1 MRSIQMLSA
10 IRAAFLKNVE
20 GLTLEELLFVPAGF
34 RNNILWH
41 LGHVVA
47 TQQSLHYK
55 LSGLP
60 LLVSDEFMSTFRP
73 GTSPEDWTAT
83 PDVEEVRRLLIAMP
97 EQLASDLEAGKFR
110 EYQGFTSRT
119 GIHCENVEAAIEFN
133 LFHEGIHLGTIQTYK
148 KMLAA

>member
-1 MRSIQMLSA
+1 MLAA

-20 GLTLEELLFVPAGF
+20 GLTLEQLLFIPAGF

-60 LLVSDEFMSTFRP
+60 LLVSEEFMENFRS
-73 GTSPEDWTAT
+73 GTSPEKWTAT
-83 PDVEEVRRLLIAMP
+83 PDVDEVKRLLVSLP
-97 EQLASDLEAGKFR
+97 EQLAADYEAGKFK

-119 GIHCENVEAAIEFN
+119 GVYCEEVEAAVEFN